1 MATLIK
7 NKTFFTEDFAKLKD
21 SRKIEEII
29 AQVTPLIFGSVKKPP
44 GNPHSMCF
52 GQTQEKLKA
61 ELEKLDG
68 ILKKSQI

>member
-29 AQVTPLIFGSVKKPP
+29 QQLHRIACKHDIDDTFAYNEIMENLNEFRKVVK
-44 GNPHSMCF
+44 
-52 GQTQEKLKA
+52 
-61 ELEKLDG
+61 
-68 ILKKSQI
+68 